1 VSGLT
6 GQRVAVTRPEPGGR
20 ELAELLRGAGAEP
33 VMLPLIEIAS
43 PADPE
48 PLRRAASALDEYDW
62 IVFTSA
68 NAVRRVH
75 EVLQPLRGETAAVPR
90 GHVAAVGPATADA
103 VRARLGWTVH
113 AVPERYTGAEVVAA
127 MRMCAPVT
135 GARVL
140 WPRAEAARDA
150 LPRDLA
156 AAGAVVDAPVA
167 YRTHARQDTART
179 LAGQLARGEIDVLLL
194 ASPSAVDALVGAGVS
209 TGAAVVCVIGSTTGA
224 AARKAGLPVHVEPE
238 EHTIPA
244 LIDALRRYLRDDP
257 QARTGAAQGPEE
269 S

>member
-1 VSGLT
+1 VSGLA

-20 ELAELLRGAGAEP
+20 ELAELLRAAGAEP
-33 VMLPLIEIAS
+33 VMLPLIEIAP

-48 PLRRAASALDEYDW
+48 PLRRAAAALDEYDW

-75 EVLQPLRGETAAVPR
+75 EVLQPLVRATAGLPR
-90 GHVAAVGPATADA
+90 AHVAAVGPATAA
-103 VRARLGWTVH
+103 TVRTCLGWPVH

-127 MRMCAPVT
+127 MRVHAPVA

-156 AAGAVVDAPVA
+156 VAGAVVDAPVA
-167 YRTHARQDTART
+167 YRTNARQDTARS
-179 LAGQLARGEIDVLLL
+179 LAAQLASGEIDILLL
-194 ASPSAVDALVGAGVS
+194 ASPSAVDALVGAGAS
-209 TGAAVVCVIGSTTGA
+209 TSAAVVCVIGSTTGA

-257 QARTGAAQGPEE
+257 QAGTDAQAPEE